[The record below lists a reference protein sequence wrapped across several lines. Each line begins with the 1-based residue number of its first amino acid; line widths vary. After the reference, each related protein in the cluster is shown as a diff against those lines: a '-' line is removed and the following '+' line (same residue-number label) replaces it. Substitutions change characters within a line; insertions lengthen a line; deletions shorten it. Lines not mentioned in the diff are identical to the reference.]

1 MLVKR
6 LIFVISAISLV
17 GGLAGAAPLGAQG
30 QLRMASLGNFH
41 LENGEVI
48 RDFQIGYR
56 TFGTLSAAKSNA
68 VLMPT
73 WFTGTSKELEGA
85 VGPGRLIDPSKYFV
99 ILVDAIGDGV
109 TSSPSNSKLQPR
121 MSFPRFTI
129 LDMVRAEHEL
139 ATRVLK
145 LRHLHAV
152 MGISMGG
159 MQTFQWMVAYPHFMD
174 EAIPI
179 VGSPKLTSYDL
190 LLWKAEEHAIE
201 ADCKWNHGNYTSMPV
216 AGMRAAA
223 DIHTLNLTTPTYR
236 VEHTTPQAFPQFL
249 SSTELQIM
257 RSFDANDWIRQLQAM
272 MADDVS
278 KPFGGSMRKAAA
290 VVRARVLV
298 VPAQQ
303 DHMVNPAPAIAF
315 AKLIHAKMLLLTSD
329 CGHLSPGCEA
339 GLLDRTVAQFLA
351 Q

>member
-1 MLVKR
+1 
-6 LIFVISAISLV
+6 
-17 GGLAGAAPLGAQG
+17 
-30 QLRMASLGNFH
+30 MASLGDFH
-41 LENGEVI
+41 LQDGQTI
-48 RDFQIGYR
+48 KDFRIGYR
-56 TFGTLSAAKSNA
+56 TFGALNAAKSNA
-68 VLMPT
+68 VMIPT

-109 TSSPSNSKLQPR
+109 TSSPSNSPLQPR
-121 MSFPRFTI
+121 MNFPRFTI

-139 ATRVLK
+139 ATRKLK
-145 LRHLHAV
+145 LSHLHAV

-159 MQTFQWMVAYPHFMD
+159 TQTFQWMVSYPRFMTD
-174 EAIPI
+174 AIPI

-201 ADCKWNHGNYTSMPV
+201 ADCHWNHGNYTAMPV

-223 DIHTLNLTTPTYR
+223 DIHTLNLTTPEYR
-236 VEHTTPQAFPQFL
+236 VEHTTPEAFPHFL
-249 SSTELQIM
+249 ESTERRTL

-290 VVRARVLV
+290 AVRARVLV

-315 AKLIHAKMLLLTSD
+315 ARLIHAKVLLLTSD
-329 CGHLSPGCEA
+329 CGHLSPGCQA
-339 GLLDRTVAQFLA
+339 GMLDREVAQFLA
-351 Q
+351 R